1 MNEFDENEMP
11 GELDEVAK
19 RLRDAQPTFS
29 AVELDQLKLRT
40 MAQASSAKRSGKRM
54 PGRSRVVSFVLAAGL
69 LGGTAAT
76 GIAATGGGNGG
87 GNAASVQYKP
97 PGICKKVNPPPG
109 NPPVTCVPFTHP

>member
-11 GELDEVAK
+11 GELDDVAK

-40 MAQASSAKRSGKRM
+40 MAQASSNRPRRGT
-54 PGRSRVVSFVLAAGL
+54 PVRSRVVTLVLATAL

-87 GNAASVQYKP
+87 GNAAKVQYKP
-97 PGICKKVNPPPG
+97 PGICKKENPPPG